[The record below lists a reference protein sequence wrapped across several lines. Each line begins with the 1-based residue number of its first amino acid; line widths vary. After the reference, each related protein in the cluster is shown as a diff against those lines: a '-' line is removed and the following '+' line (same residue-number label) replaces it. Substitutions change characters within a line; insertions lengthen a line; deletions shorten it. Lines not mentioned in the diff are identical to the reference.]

1 MTTRNRTYFKRVVL
15 GLWGWESSNISVVD
29 LDIWCHLSCYW
40 ALDDWALHVC
50 IWQINVPKRLISWF
64 GDIPWFKDHLTWA
77 LKIFSCGG
85 TWSLFILSQ
94 TSHIEQTEVGNQRLE
109 IAAIDGEMMTSEMA
123 NFLQKREF
131 AF

>member
-1 MTTRNRTYFKRVVL
+1 M
-15 GLWGWESSNISVVD
+15 
-29 LDIWCHLSCYW
+29 
-40 ALDDWALHVC
+40 
-50 IWQINVPKRLISWF
+50 
-64 GDIPWFKDHLTWA
+64 
-77 LKIFSCGG
+77 
-85 TWSLFILSQ
+85 FILSQ